1 MVLLLMSLLL
11 APEVGLVL
19 VVAALVLQL
28 PPAPTPTHWVLLESK
43 ALMELVFQVL
53 VLKLELQVLTPLPEE
68 ESQPLLQRPLLPE
81 EFLVLLLL
89 PSLL

>member
-28 PPAPTPTHWVLLESK
+28 PPAPTHWVLLESK